1 MENINTATSATPETK
16 EVLKL
21 TLKKPVPFDAVG
33 DMKITTTT
41 ELSKVIN
48 DIFSQVFA
56 DYYGCSLKVQFQ
68 PERQAYIVVPKLFF
82 KVMKNYEA
90 GKTYAF
96 NTLGAKSNDDVL
108 GRVQRVSQ
116 SSATGCKALITDDG
130 KSVLEDFL
138 ITPSIKASNFDWNSA
153 FGTVPTESDT
163 FIQVFKLD
171 INKFIATI
179 FGEYDETGSK
189 QYYQITPTGVVGNA
203 NQYKAPDNWSM
214 LILRL
219 NHVNEAYAAE
229 LLGFNIPSQSSMPT
243 VVTETTRK

>member
-16 EVLKL
+16 EVLKIA
-21 TLKKPVPFDAVG
+21 LKKPVSFDPVG
-33 DMKITTTT
+33 DIKITTTT
-41 ELSKVIN
+41 ELSKIVN

-96 NTLGAKSNDDVL
+96 NTLGAKPNDDMI

-116 SSATGCKALITDDG
+116 SAASGSKALITDDG

-138 ITPSIKASNFDWNSA
+138 ITPAVKANNFDWNSA
-153 FGTVPTESDT
+153 FSTIATDSDT

-171 INKFIATI
+171 INKFITTI
-179 FGEYDETGSK
+179 FGDTDETGSK
-189 QYYQITPTGVVGNA
+189 EYYQITPTGVVGTA
-203 NQYKAPDNWSM
+203 NQYKTPDNWS
-214 LILRL
+214 LFILRL

-243 VVTETTRK
+243 VVTETSRK